1 MHSLARTLNSARTR
15 GYVYQALILGGVAVV
30 GWFLVSNTL
39 DNLERR
45 GVATGFAFL
54 SREASFEIGESLI
67 PFSAADTYL
76 RAFIVGLLNTLTVS
90 AVGVLLASVLGL
102 AVGVARLSSNWIV
115 SRMAAAFVEIV
126 RNIPLL
132 LQLIVWYTVIG
143 KLPGPRDAL
152 EPLPDVFLTNRG
164 LKLPWPQEDPA
175 HAFILAAAAVGV
187 VAAFVV
193 ARWARR
199 RRETTGQRFPT
210 SYAVAGLALGLP
222 GLVFFASGMPLVW
235 DIPRLQGFNFAGGV
249 TITPEFAALLVGL
262 SVYTAGFI
270 AEIVRSGILS
280 VPHGQTEAGLALGL
294 KPGQILR
301 LIILPQALRVIVPPL
316 TSQYLNLT
324 KNSSLAV
331 AIGYPDLV
339 SISNTTANQT
349 GQVIEMVSMMM
360 AVYLVV
366 SLAISAF
373 MNWRNQRAALVTR

>member
-187 VAAFVV
+187 VGAFVV

-210 SYAVAGLALGLP
+210 SYAVAGLTLGLP